1 MSKNILIIEDDKK
14 ISELLEL
21 NLKDLSYNCKCIY
34 DGQEGLD
41 EAISNS
47 YDLILL
53 DLNLPSKNGIEV
65 CQSIRQKDKGV
76 PIVMITA
83 KTEEIDKVMGLDSG
97 ADDYIT
103 KPFSIRELQA
113 RIRAILRRFDPNK
126 EEKKNETSLTPGNL
140 QIDIDK
146 RILRKNDE
154 RIELTPKEFDLL
166 AFLASNPGKSFKREN
181 LLNLVWGYDFVGIEH
196 TVNSHINRLRTK
208 IEDDISK
215 PEYILTTWGYGYR
228 FNEEL

>member
-14 ISELLEL
+14 ISELLVL
-21 NLKDLSYNCKCIY
+21 NLKDLSYSCHCEF

-41 EAISNS
+41 EAIKNT
-47 YDLILL
+47 YDLIIL

-65 CQSIRQKDKGV
+65 CQSIRAKNKKV

-83 KTEEIDKVMGLDSG
+83 KTEEIDKVIGLDSG

-103 KPFSIRELQA
+103 KPFSVRELQA
-113 RIRAILRRFDPNK
+113 RIRAILRRFESEP
-126 EEKKNETSLTPGNL
+126 EKDGANTILNPGSLH
-140 QIDIDK
+140 IDVDK
-146 RILRKNDE
+146 RILKKNKE

-196 TVNSHINRLRTK
+196 TVNSHINRLRSK

>member
-21 NLKDLSYNCKCIY
+21 NLKDLSYTCHCEF

-41 EAISNS
+41 EAMRNE

-65 CQSIRQKDKGV
+65 CQSIRSKNKKV

-83 KTEEIDKVMGLDSG
+83 KTEEIDKVIGLDSG

-103 KPFSIRELQA
+103 KPFSVRELQA
-113 RIRAILRRFDPNK
+113 RIRAILRRFESEP
-126 EEKKNETSLTPGNL
+126 EKDKAKTLLSPGNL

-146 RILRKNDE
+146 RILKKYNE

-166 AFLASNPGKSFKREN
+166 AFLAGNPGKSFKREN

-196 TVNSHINRLRTK
+196 TVNSHINRLRSK
-208 IEDDISK
+208 IEDDVTK
-215 PEYILTTWGYGYR
+215 PAYILTTWGYGYR